1 MKNPWVIIGVLMVV
15 LIGGSI
21 WYSSSVSGT
30 YNQGVEVKSH
40 IKGSE
45 AATVSLVEYSDFQCP
60 ACGAFQPV
68 LNEVLAQY
76 GDKIK
81 FEYKHYPLV
90 QIHPFAEPAARA
102 AEAAGQQGKFFEYAD
117 MLFAKQSEWSK
128 GSNPAGFFTRYATE
142 LGLDMDLFAQHL
154 RSSLL
159 SDKVRADM
167 MEARG
172 LGLTGT
178 PSFYLNG
185 VKMEN
190 ASFDNFKAQIEAA
203 VNPTV
208 DFSLPGEALRV
219 IPVEGEASTTI
230 EATSSTAPTV
240 QFGI

>member
-15 LIGGSI
+15 LIGGSV
-21 WYSSSVSGT
+21 WYSNTVSKT
-30 YNQGVEVKSH
+30 YNEGVQVKAH
-40 IKGSE
+40 IKGGE
-45 AATVSLVEYSDFQCP
+45 NAAVTLVEYSDFQCP

-76 GDKIK
+76 GDKIR
-81 FEYKHYPLV
+81 FEYKHFPLV

-117 MLFAKQSEWSK
+117 VLFAKQAEWSK
-128 GSNPAGFFTRYATE
+128 ATNPTGFFTRYATE
-142 LGLDMDLFAQHL
+142 LGLDMDLFAKHQK
-154 RSSLL
+154 SSVL
-159 SDKVRADM
+159 SDNVRAQM
-167 MEARG
+167 AEARE

-190 ASFDNFKAQIEAA
+190 ATYEDFKAQIEAA
-203 VNPTV
+203 VNPQV
-208 DFSLPGEALRV
+208 DFSLPSEDLRL
-219 IPVEGEASTTI
+219 IPVDGEASTTV
-230 EATSSTAPTV
+230 EASGTPAV